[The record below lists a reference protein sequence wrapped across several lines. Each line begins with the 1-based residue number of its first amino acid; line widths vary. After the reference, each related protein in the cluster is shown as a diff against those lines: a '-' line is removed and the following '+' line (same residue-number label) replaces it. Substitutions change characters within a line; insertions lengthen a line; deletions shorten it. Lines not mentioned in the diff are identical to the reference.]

1 MDPLEGDIKSGY
13 SLGAGR
19 EGYLMIAAEP
29 KRTEIKTSTA
39 DEVKKGATEV
49 HPRRGANLDDAL
61 AATAY
66 KAPINSDGVAVLP
79 ADWDDG
85 DE

>member
-1 MDPLEGDIKSGY
+1 
-13 SLGAGR
+13 
-19 EGYLMIAAEP
+19 MIAAEP
-29 KRTEIKTSTA
+29 KRAEIKMRTT

-49 HPRRGANLDDAL
+49 RPRRGTNLDDAL

-66 KAPINSDGVAVLP
+66 KAAVNPDGVAVLP

>member
-1 MDPLEGDIKSGY
+1 M
-13 SLGAGR
+13 AT
-19 EGYLMIAAEP
+19 AAP
-29 KRTEIKTSTA
+29 KLAEIKTRAT
-39 DEVKKGATEV
+39 DEVKRGETEV
-49 HPRRGANLDDAL
+49 RSRRGTNLSDAL

-85 DE
+85 DK